1 MNSVSGTLRVPLGA
15 GTPPASG
22 YPVPVALNRRGV
34 ALIVVLAGLA
44 VTMVMFLAATK
55 LILVQRKTIELT
67 ARQIQ
72 ASWLA
77 ESGVQ
82 RAAARLAADANY
94 RGETWNVSAEEL
106 GGRSGGSVTI
116 HVEQP
121 PDQPGRRT
129 VHIDADFPSDP
140 QQRARVSRE
149 ITIRI
154 KPE

>member
-1 MNSVSGTLRVPLGA
+1 M
-15 GTPPASG
+15 
-22 YPVPVALNRRGV
+22 RRIPRTGV
-34 ALIVVLAGLA
+34 ALIVVLAGLT

-55 LILVQRKTIELT
+55 LFLVQRKTIELT
-67 ARQIQ
+67 ARQVQ

-77 ESGVQ
+77 ESGTQ

-106 GGRSGGSVTI
+106 GGRSGGVVTI
-116 HVEQP
+116 HVEKS
-121 PDQPGRRT
+121 PDKADRRT

-149 ITIRI
+149 VSLRI
-154 KPE
+154 KP